1 MMTSGASRRC
11 RSVRTKAESEVV
23 LIQQR
28 EIVATA
34 LEATVRIGIL
44 VLLAAWCFS
53 IVRPF
58 VIPIA
63 WGVIIAVSAH
73 PGYLSLRRLLGG
85 RGGLAATL
93 LATLGLILLMVPAV
107 MLSGTLV
114 DAAQGLAKA
123 FEEGILAVPPPESV
137 RDWPLV
143 GEWLST
149 LWAQASENLAAT
161 VARLAPQLKALGG
174 WLLSTAA
181 GAGFGLLQFA
191 IAIIIAGV
199 FLANSEAGGAFART
213 LAARLAGERGAD
225 FARLAEATVR
235 SVTRGILGVALI
247 QSVLAGIGFLAIGIP
262 GAGLWALLC
271 LLLSTVQIGIVPITL
286 PIVIYVLATTETVPA
301 VLFVIWSI
309 FVGTI
314 DNVLKPILLG
324 RGVGVPMAVIF
335 VGAIGGFISSG
346 IIGLFVG
353 SVVLVLGYKLFL
365 AWLQDFEAGP
375 LDAVHQSIQGARV
388 DRGAGEP
395 R

>member
-1 MMTSGASRRC
+1 MI
-11 RSVRTKAESEVV
+11 K
-23 LIQQR
+23 QR
-28 EIVATA
+28 EVVATA

-44 VLLAAWCFS
+44 ILLAAWCFS

-58 VIPIA
+58 FIPIA
-63 WGVIIAVSAH
+63 WGLIIAVSVH
-73 PGYLSLRRLLGG
+73 PGYVKLRRLLGG
-85 RGGLAATL
+85 RSAITATL
-93 LATLGLILLMVPAV
+93 LVILGLVLLMVPAV

-114 DAAQGLAKA
+114 DTAQGLAKG
-123 FEEGILAVPPPESV
+123 FEEGTLAVPPPPESV

-143 GEWLST
+143 GEALSRF
-149 LWAQASENLAAT
+149 WSQASENLAAT
-161 VARLAPQLKALGG
+161 AAKIAPQLKAIGG

-181 GAGFGLLQFA
+181 GAGFGILQFVV
-191 IAIIIAGV
+191 AIIIAGA
-199 FLANSEAGGAFART
+199 FLANAEAGGAFARA
-213 LAARLAGERGAD
+213 LAARLAGEKGAD
-225 FARLAEATVR
+225 FANLAEATVR

-247 QSVLAGIGFLAIGIP
+247 QSLLAGIGFMVMGIP
-262 GAGLWALLC
+262 GAGLWALVC

-286 PIVIYVLATTETVPA
+286 PIVIYVLSTADTVPA

-324 RGVGVPMAVIF
+324 RGVEVPMAVIF
-335 VGAIGGFISSG
+335 IGAIGGFLTSG

-365 AWLQDFEAGP
+365 AWLHDFPEGSV
-375 LDAVHQSIQGARV
+375 DAAPQPIQETTAPSGA
-388 DRGAGEP
+388 DEP

>member
-1 MMTSGASRRC
+1 M
-11 RSVRTKAESEVV
+11 
-23 LIQQR
+23 IQQR
-28 EIVATA
+28 EVVATA

-73 PGYLSLRRLLGG
+73 SGYVRLRRLLGG

-93 LATLGLILLMVPAV
+93 LVILGLVLLMVPAV
-107 MLSGTLV
+107 MLSETLV
-114 DAAQGLAKA
+114 DAAKGLAKG
-123 FEEGILAVPPPESV
+123 FEEGTFALPPPPESV

-143 GEWLST
+143 GEGLSNF
-149 LWAQASENLAAT
+149 WAQASENLAST
-161 VARLAPQLKALGG
+161 VAMLAPQLKAVGG

-181 GAGFGLLQFA
+181 GASFGLLQFVM
-191 IAIIIAGV
+191 AIIIAGV
-199 FLANSEAGGAFART
+199 FLANSEAGGAFTRA
-213 LAARLAGERGAD
+213 LAARLAGERGVD

-286 PIVIYVLATTETVPA
+286 PIVVYVLATADTVPA
-301 VLFVIWSI
+301 VVFVIWSI

-365 AWLQDFEAGP
+365 AWLHDFEGGP
-375 LDAVHQSIQGARV
+375 VQAVHQAPLEARTRSGA
-388 DRGAGEP
+388 DEP

>member
-1 MMTSGASRRC
+1 M
-11 RSVRTKAESEVV
+11 
-23 LIQQR
+23 IQQR
-28 EIVATA
+28 EVVATA

-44 VLLAAWCFS
+44 VVLVAWCFS

-73 PGYLSLRRLLGG
+73 SSYLKLRRLLGG

-93 LATLGLILLMVPAV
+93 LVILGLVLLMVPAV
-107 MLSGTLV
+107 LLSGTLV
-114 DAAQGLAKA
+114 DAAQGLAKG
-123 FEEGILAVPPPESV
+123 FEEGTLAVPPPPESV

-143 GEWLST
+143 GEGLST
-149 LWAQASENLAAT
+149 FWAQASENLAAT
-161 VARLAPQLKALGG
+161 VAKLAPQLKAVGG

-181 GAGFGLLQFA
+181 GAGFGLLQFV

-199 FLANSEAGGAFART
+199 FLANSEAGGAFARA

-225 FARLAEATVR
+225 FATLAEATVR

-247 QSVLAGIGFLAIGIP
+247 QSTLAGIGFLAIGIP

-286 PIVIYVLATTETVPA
+286 PIVIYVLATADTVPA
-301 VLFVIWSI
+301 VLFLVWSI

-324 RGVGVPMAVIF
+324 RGVEVPMAVIF

-365 AWLQDFEAGP
+365 AWLHDFPEGSVGSARQP
-375 LDAVHQSIQGARV
+375 IEETTADSGA
-388 DRGAGEP
+388 DEP

>member
-1 MMTSGASRRC
+1 
-11 RSVRTKAESEVV
+11 V
-23 LIQQR
+23 IQQK
-28 EIVATA
+28 EVVATA

-44 VLLAAWCFS
+44 ILLVAWCFS

-58 VIPIA
+58 FIPIA

-73 PGYLSLRRLLGG
+73 PGFVKLRQLLGG
-85 RGGLAATL
+85 RSAITATL
-93 LATLGLILLMVPAV
+93 LVILGLVLLIVPVV
-107 MLSGTLV
+107 MLSGTLI
-114 DAAQGLAKA
+114 DSAQGLAKG
-123 FEEGILAVPPPESV
+123 FQEGTLAVPPPPESV

-143 GEWLST
+143 GEGLSGF
-149 LWAQASENLAAT
+149 WSQASENLAAT
-161 VARLAPQLKALGG
+161 AAKIAPQLKAVGG

-181 GAGFGLLQFA
+181 GAGFGILQFVV
-191 IAIIIAGV
+191 AIIIAGV
-199 FLANSEAGGAFART
+199 FLANAEAGGALART

-225 FARLAEATVR
+225 FATLAEATVR

-247 QSVLAGIGFLAIGIP
+247 QSLLAGIGFMVMGIP

-286 PIVIYVLATTETVPA
+286 PIVIYVLATADTVPA

-324 RGVGVPMAVIF
+324 RGVQVPMAVIF
-335 VGAIGGFISSG
+335 VGAIGGFITSG

-365 AWLQDFEAGP
+365 AWLHDFPEGP
-375 LDAVHQSIQGARV
+375 VETAH
-388 DRGAGEP
+388 
-395 R
+395 